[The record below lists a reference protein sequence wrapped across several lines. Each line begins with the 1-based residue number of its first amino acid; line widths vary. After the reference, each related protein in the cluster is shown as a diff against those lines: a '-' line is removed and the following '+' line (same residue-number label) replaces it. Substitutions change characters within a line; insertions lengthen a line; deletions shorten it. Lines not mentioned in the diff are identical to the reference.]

1 MSTELFP
8 SVAAIRDEHA
18 KLIADL
24 QESVPDRKE
33 IRADQHDKT
42 ITELRERILGFIR
55 RVRES
60 GITLCTR
67 SERSEAQSV
76 INYWAN
82 TLYSLK
88 DASTGPL
95 AAEELVL
102 ARSEPD
108 KAPDLSEHS
117 CPYMGLDAFGE
128 TDAEQFLGRESA
140 IQALLQRLAS
150 QPLVIVSGS
159 SGSGRTSLVVAGLIP
174 RLKAGVEAVSGSKD
188 WRYLPMVSPE
198 SDPLAALAR
207 VAMPPGAVESDWV
220 AQFKER
226 IKESPDYLKQVLDTP
241 PGSPPALLVID
252 RGAELFS
259 QCSDAE
265 ARQQAVEAV
274 VRLVDSDPPRHRA
287 LVIIRAEYVQELLH
301 LPALKTLADRTDLRF
316 IPPMPTPAE
325 LEEMIKRP
333 AERVGLRYADG
344 LIDELVR
351 QVVGEPS
358 ALPLLQF
365 TLWKLW
371 NARERNCITWQ
382 VYQRIGSPRVAL
394 QRTAD
399 AVYAALPSDEH
410 RALVRPLFLRLMQ
423 PSVSRAHVGRTLRR
437 ETLQQIGPPSLVDDV
452 LTRYTD
458 AGLLR
463 RQDGPTEADDR
474 FEVAHDILAQCWP
487 ALSGWLEDER
497 VRHEA
502 RLKLRATRE
511 LWEENDRDTGLL
523 LSGTV
528 LNEQLKQYYDLEP
541 ADQEFLRRSQE
552 ETNRRAKERE
562 ELNHQLVREQM
573 RAARRARQRSWF
585 AIAFGVASL
594 VAAGFLIFWLSEAKK
609 AERKAEEAK
618 KSAEEARI
626 QAENARIQT
635 QKASWYKDRAS
646 DAAESSVDRRAI
658 ALRMRQE
665 LEAQDRALATTYKS
679 LLAGQLNPADRKEY
693 QARLKQ
699 IESRFRLLDLLRSPG
714 PVRPGVSIECKD
726 GKSGGGSVCCIV
738 QDRQGARYLVTASYV
753 LDGPANSRVVQPGSF
768 DAGGKSPRE
777 VATFAGLDE
786 YVTRSYA
793 LAKLDAGV
801 AASND
806 VPELGPIQHVASN
819 VPPGTE
825 VVLIGSGSGRREGR
839 VLSDKGGKG
848 NRLLTTRISTPS
860 DGGAPVLTKDGNH
873 LVGLLY
879 RTIAN
884 IDGQPAADQSWVIPI
899 EDILKDAGVE
909 LIPAPR

>member
-1 MSTELFP
+1 MSTDPFP

-18 KLIADL
+18 RLIADL
-24 QESVPDRKE
+24 QEAVPDRKE
-33 IRADQHDKT
+33 IRADQHDKI
-42 ITELRERILGFIR
+42 ITALRERILGFIR

-60 GITLCTR
+60 GVTLCTR

-174 RLKAGVEAVSGSKD
+174 RLKAGAEALPGSKD
-188 WRYLPMVSPE
+188 WRYLPVVSPE
-198 SDPLAALAR
+198 GDPLAALAR
-207 VAMPPGAVESDWV
+207 AAMPPGAVEADWV
-220 AQFKER
+220 AQFKQR

-265 ARQQAVEAV
+265 ARQQAIEAI

-301 LPALKTLADRTDLRF
+301 LPALKTLADRSDLRF

-382 VYQRIGSPRVAL
+382 VYQKVGPPRVAL

-399 AVYAALPSDEH
+399 AVYTALPSDEH
-410 RALVRPLFLRLMQ
+410 RALVRPLFLHLMQ

-437 ETLQQIGPPSLVDDV
+437 ETLQQIGAANLVDDV

-497 VRHEA
+497 AKHEA

-562 ELNHQLVREQM
+562 ELNHQLVKEQM

-594 VAAGFLIFWLSEAKK
+594 VAAGLLFFWLSEAKK

-618 KSAEEARI
+618 KNAEEARI
-626 QAENARIQT
+626 QAEH
-635 QKASWYKDRAS
+635 ASWYKDRAS

-665 LEAQDRALATTYKS
+665 LEAQDRALAATYKS
-679 LLAGQLNPADRKEY
+679 LLAGELSPADRREY
-693 QARLKQ
+693 QTRLKE
-699 IESRFRLLDLLRSPG
+699 IDARFRLLDVLRSPG
-714 PVRPGVSIECKD
+714 PVRPGVSIECKG

-738 QDRQGARYLVTASYV
+738 QDGQGNRHLVTAAYV
-753 LDGPANSRVVQPGSF
+753 LDGPAGSRVVQPGSF

-801 AASND
+801 TASND
-806 VPELGPIQHVASN
+806 MPDLGPITDIASN

-839 VLSDKGGKG
+839 VVSEKGEKG
-848 NRLLTTRISTPS
+848 NRLLTTRISSPS
-860 DGGAPVLTKDGNH
+860 DGGAPVLTKDGNR

-879 RTIAN
+879 RTLVN
-884 IDGQPAADQSWVIPI
+884 IEGQPGEDRSWVIPI
-899 EDILKDAGVE
+899 GDILKDAGVE
-909 LIPAPR
+909 LIPTPR